1 MSVYG
6 PNTNFANE
14 RTYLNNLVSAGGG
27 NAIWAKNQLNDLAYA
42 EQKYSSASGHSPS
55 SAASVLPS
63 SVSGLLSGGLDGL
76 LGVLTRTASQNSA
89 LSAQMAAEQRDW
101 QERQNKL
108 AMDFN
113 SAEAA
118 KSRDWQAMMSN
129 TAHQRE
135 IKDLKLAGLNPVLS
149 AMGGNGAAVTSG
161 ATASGVTSAGAKGE
175 VDTSANAALV
185 QVLGSVLSAQT
196 QLQAANVSA
205 RTQEAV
211 ADKYTA
217 MEHIV
222 AQISADASKYGADVS
237 KYAAGL
243 SYASSKYA
251 TDQQILNPNGPWGF
265 LRELIKAISGD
276 IYSGVGLGP
285 SGKNLSSSLFKDNA
299 LFSGTDESNKDT
311 WHGRLNRWLAEGA
324 QEISDSNKK
333 KKK

>member
-27 NAIWAKNQLNDLAYA
+27 KAIWAKNQLNDLAYA
-42 EQKYSSASGHSPS
+42 AQRYSAASGRSHFSAS
-55 SAASVLPS
+55 SVLPS
-63 SVSGLLSGGLDGL
+63 SASGLLSGGLDGA

-101 QERQNKL
+101 QQRQNKL

-135 IKDLKLAGLNPVLS
+135 IRDLKAAGLNPVLS

-185 QVLGSVLSAQT
+185 QILGSFLSAQV
-196 QLQAANVSA
+196 QLQTANVNA

-217 MEHIV
+217 MEKLV
-222 AQISADASKYGADVS
+222 AQFGADASKYGANMS
-237 KYAAGL
+237 YAA
-243 SYASSKYA
+243 SKYA
-251 TDQQILNPNGPWGF
+251 TDQQIANPNGPWGF
-265 LRELIKAISGD
+265 ARELLKMVSGD
-276 IYSGVGLGP
+276 EVSAGLGS
-285 SGKNLSSSLFKDNA
+285 SGKSLFDSITSWLSSAGSSVKKSVMNSDWFKWYFGNYG
-299 LFSGTDESNKDT
+299 FTHFGGKF
-311 WHGRLNRWLAEGA
+311 
-324 QEISDSNKK
+324 
-333 KKK
+333 

>member
-14 RTYLNNLVSAGGG
+14 RKYLDNLVSAGGG
-27 NAIWAKNQLNDLAYA
+27 KAIWAKNQLNDLAYA
-42 EQKYSSASGHSPS
+42 EQRYSSASGSSRS
-55 SAASVLPS
+55 SARGVLPS
-63 SVSGLLSGGLDGL
+63 SASGLLSGDLDGAL
-76 LGVLTRTASQNSA
+76 SILTRNASQNSA
-89 LSAQMAAEQRDW
+89 LSAQMAAVQRDW

-118 KSRDWQAMMSN
+118 KSRSWQEYMSN

-135 IKDLKLAGLNPVLS
+135 IKDLKAAGLNPVLS
-149 AMGGNGAAVTSG
+149 AMGGNGASVTSG

-185 QVLGSVLSAQT
+185 QILGSVLSAQT
-196 QLQAANVSA
+196 QLQTANVNA

-222 AQISADASKYGADVS
+222 AQISAEASKYGAQLGYAGS
-237 KYAAGL
+237 KYA
-243 SYASSKYA
+243 SDTNRYA
-251 TDQQILNPNGPWGF
+251 TDQNIANPNNIYG
-265 LRELIKAISGD
+265 LVREMLKGATGADSAKSVSSGITSAIKGWLYKVANPSSKPASTPG
-276 IYSGVGLGP
+276 SKHQ
-285 SGKNLSSSLFKDNA
+285 SGKN
-299 LFSGTDESNKDT
+299 
-311 WHGRLNRWLAEGA
+311 HQR
-324 QEISDSNKK
+324 
-333 KKK
+333 